1 MQNPSPNST
10 TPHSNTSS
18 TTSSTTRSTA
28 STTRTDAALRRI
40 IDIMVQLRDPETGCP
55 WDVKQTFETIAPY
68 TIEEAY
74 ETADAIQRGN
84 LEDIRDELGDLLLQV
99 VFQARIAEEAG
110 HFDLADIATSISEK
124 MIARHPHIFTDDSDR
139 PNATRPNVT
148 RPSVTRPSADGQKQ
162 IWEEIKAEE
171 RAAKGKTGVLDDV
184 AIGLSP
190 MLRALKL
197 QKRAAR
203 VGFDWPEFAQL
214 RDKLHEETAELE
226 AELSA
231 NTADRQKISDEVGD
245 ILFVAVNI
253 ARKAGV
259 DPETAL
265 LGCNQKFEQR
275 FRYIEQNIEK
285 YNKSIEDS
293 SLEEMESLWQE
304 AKSATKSSPSPDKAD
319 NSDKA
324 DGADKSG
331 GKAD

>member
-1 MQNPSPNST
+1 
-10 TPHSNTSS
+10 
-18 TTSSTTRSTA
+18 
-28 STTRTDAALRRI
+28 
-40 IDIMVQLRDPETGCP
+40 MVQLRDPETGCP

-139 PNATRPNVT
+139 PNATRPSVT

-319 NSDKA
+319 
-324 DGADKSG
+324 KSG